1 MNKRN
6 WKKDFCILWTGQAMS
21 VLTSSILQM
30 VLIWHLA
37 VITQSALVLSVASL
51 AGFLPS
57 AVLGI
62 VAGTFVDRV
71 NRKVILI
78 GADLFIAAV
87 SIILAVASW
96 FGNIPVWLIL
106 TVLAIR
112 SIGTAFHT
120 PAISAVT
127 PLLVP
132 EENLTKCAGYT
143 QSLQTV
149 GNMAGVAIAGILYP
163 IWSIS
168 AMVALD
174 VIGAI
179 IASLSVIAIKVPN
192 LDSTEKIK
200 NSNNF
205 GEDVKTGYS
214 VLKKETGILALVWV
228 AAVFTILYFP
238 INALFPLISLD
249 YFGGTTFQASIAEI
263 AFSVGMLAGGI
274 ILGFWGGIKNRG
286 IGIPLSI
293 LLMGVSIALSGMLP
307 PNGFWVFVFLCVVM
321 GISAPF
327 YNGPITSLMQEKISP
342 EYLGRAFGFYG
353 SVASCAMPIGLL
365 ISGAFADVVG
375 TTKWFLITGFLIII
389 LALSCFALSPI
400 RRIDK
405 ESKKQNG

>member
-6 WKKDFCILWTGQAMS
+6 WKKDFCILWAGQAMS

-30 VLIWHLA
+30 ALIWHLT
-37 VITQSALVLSVASL
+37 VTTQSALVLSIASL

-62 VAGTFVDRV
+62 VAGTFVDRM
-71 NRKVILI
+71 NQKTILI
-78 GADLFIAAV
+78 GADLFIATV
-87 SIILAVASW
+87 STILALSAW
-96 FGNIPVWLIL
+96 FGNMPVWLVL
-106 TVLAIR
+106 AVLAIR

-132 EENLTKCAGYT
+132 KEELSKCAGYT

-149 GNMAGVAIAGILYP
+149 GNMAGVAVAGILYP

-168 AMVALD
+168 GMVALD
-174 VIGAI
+174 VLGAM
-179 IASLSVIAIKVPN
+179 IASLAVIAIKVPN
-192 LDSTEKIK
+192 LKGTGKTEG
-200 NSNNF
+200 SNHF
-205 GEDVKTGYS
+205 WEDVRTGYS
-214 VLKKETGILALVWV
+214 VLKREKGIFALVWV

-238 INALFPLISLD
+238 INALFPLMAID
-249 YFGGTTFQASIAEI
+249 YFGGTTVQASMTEI
-263 AFSVGMLAGGI
+263 AFSVGMLAGGLA
-274 ILGFWGGIKNRG
+274 LGLWGGIKDRG

-293 LLMGVSIALSGMLP
+293 LLMGVSIAVSGLLP
-307 PNGFWVFVFLCVVM
+307 PNGFWIFVFLCIAM
-321 GISAPF
+321 GIAAPF

-353 SVASCAMPIGLL
+353 SVASSAMPIGLL
-365 ISGAFADVVG
+365 ISGALADAVG
-375 TTKWFLITGFLIII
+375 TTNWFLLTGVLIIA

-400 RRIDK
+400 RRIDQENK
-405 ESKKQNG
+405 PH

>member
-6 WKKDFCILWTGQAMS
+6 WQKNFCILWTGQAMS

-37 VITQSALVLSVASL
+37 VITQSTLVLSVASL

-71 NRKVILI
+71 NRKAILI

-87 SIILAVASW
+87 SIILAVAAW
-96 FGNIPVWLIL
+96 FGNIPVWLVL

-132 EENLTKCAGYT
+132 DEKLTKCAGYT

-192 LDSTEKIK
+192 LNSTEKIK

-214 VLKKETGILALVWV
+214 ILKKETGIFALVWV

-286 IGIPLSI
+286 DWYSALHFAYGGIHRSFRYAAPKWLLGICIPVCSYGNFCPI
-293 LLMGVSIALSGMLP
+293 L
-307 PNGFWVFVFLCVVM
+307 
-321 GISAPF
+321 
-327 YNGPITSLMQEKISP
+327 
-342 EYLGRAFGFYG
+342 
-353 SVASCAMPIGLL
+353 
-365 ISGAFADVVG
+365 
-375 TTKWFLITGFLIII
+375 
-389 LALSCFALSPI
+389 
-400 RRIDK
+400 
-405 ESKKQNG
+405 

>member
-1 MNKRN
+1 MDGK
-6 WKKDFCILWTGQAMS
+6 
-21 VLTSSILQM
+21 LQK
-30 VLIWHLA
+30 
-37 VITQSALVLSVASL
+37 ALVFCLQAVL
-51 AGFLPS
+51 FRYKN

-71 NRKVILI
+71 NRKAILI

-87 SIILAVASW
+87 SIILAVAAW
-96 FGNIPVWLIL
+96 FGNIPVWLVL

-132 EENLTKCAGYT
+132 EEKLTKCAGYT

-192 LDSTEKIK
+192 LNSTEKIK

-205 GEDVKTGYS
+205 GEDVKIGYS
-214 VLKKETGILALVWV
+214 VLKKK
-228 AAVFTILYFP
+228 
-238 INALFPLISLD
+238 
-249 YFGGTTFQASIAEI
+249 Q
-263 AFSVGMLAGGI
+263 
-274 ILGFWGGIKNRG
+274 
-286 IGIPLSI
+286 
-293 LLMGVSIALSGMLP
+293 
-307 PNGFWVFVFLCVVM
+307 
-321 GISAPF
+321 
-327 YNGPITSLMQEKISP
+327 
-342 EYLGRAFGFYG
+342 EYLHSFG
-353 SVASCAMPIGLL
+353 LQQ
-365 ISGAFADVVG
+365 
-375 TTKWFLITGFLIII
+375 FLQSYTSQSMHF
-389 LALSCFALSPI
+389 F
-400 RRIDK
+400 R
-405 ESKKQNG
+405 